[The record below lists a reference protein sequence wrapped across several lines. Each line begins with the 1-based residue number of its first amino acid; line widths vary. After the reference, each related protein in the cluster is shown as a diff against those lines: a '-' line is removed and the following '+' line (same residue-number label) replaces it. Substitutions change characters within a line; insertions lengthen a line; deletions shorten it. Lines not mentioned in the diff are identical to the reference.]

1 MTRLTT
7 NDITL
12 ISDQLQAYDEELIGK
27 TGCTLAGIA
36 CQAADITEA
45 DILKIAADI
54 RVSIVPITFGQGMI
68 PGFCETVANIVSH
81 MGCRALVTQRTDV
94 AGLAEAYET
103 KSDILMFADDDRFV
117 AIGVKNG
124 IVVDN
129 AIATA
134 KGFIAGLDLLAGG
147 FKQKN
152 VLVLGCGPVG
162 RAATHTLVQGNAIVS
177 IYDINSECSF
187 YLANEIK
194 DLSNTQINIIEELDQ
209 ALTDHQFIV
218 DATPAAEII
227 REPHIS
233 EQTYISAPGVP
244 LGLDKEAQAK
254 ISDRLLHDP
263 LQTGVATMVAC
274 ALKSRI
280 RGHAYPI

>member
-7 NDITL
+7 DDI
-12 ISDQLQAYDEELIGK
+12 IKIADELQAYDDELIGK

-36 CQAADITEA
+36 CQAADISEA

-54 RVSIVPITFGQGMI
+54 RVSIVPITFGQGII

-81 MGCRALVTQRTDV
+81 IGCRSLVTQQADV

-117 AIGVKNG
+117 AVGVKNG

-134 KGFIAGLDLLAGG
+134 KGFIAGLDLMAGG
-147 FKQKN
+147 FKQTN

-177 IYDINSECSF
+177 IYDINSECSL

-194 DLSNTQINIIEELDQ
+194 DISNTQINIIDELDQ

-263 LQTGVATMVAC
+263 LQIGVATMLTC
-274 ALKSRI
+274 ALKSHI
-280 RGHAYPI
+280 TGHTVSP

>member
-7 NDITL
+7 DDITL
-12 ISDQLQAYDEELIGK
+12 ISDELQAYDDELIGK

-36 CQAADITEA
+36 CHAAHITEA

-54 RVSIVPITFGQGMI
+54 RVSIVPITFGQGII

-81 MGCRALVTQRTDV
+81 IGLRAQVTQQADV
-94 AGLAEAYET
+94 AGLAEAFKN
-103 KSDILMFADDDRFV
+103 KSEILMLADDDRFV
-117 AIGVKNG
+117 AIGIKNG

-134 KGFIAGLDLLAGG
+134 KGFIAGLELMAGG
-147 FKQKN
+147 LKQKK
-152 VLVLGCGPVG
+152 VLVLGCGQVG
-162 RAATHTLVQGNAIVS
+162 RAATQALVQQGSIVS
-177 IYDINSECSF
+177 VYDINSECSL

-194 DLSNTQINIIEELDQ
+194 EISNTQINIIEELDQ
-209 ALTDHQFIV
+209 ALRDRQFIV
-218 DATPAAEII
+218 DATPAADII
-227 REPHIS
+227 QGSQIS
-233 EQTYISAPGVP
+233 EHTYITAPGVP

-263 LQTGVATMVAC
+263 LQIGVATMVTC
-274 ALKSRI
+274 TLKSHI
-280 RGHAYPI
+280 TGHTVSP

>member
-7 NDITL
+7 DDITL
-12 ISDQLQAYDEELIGK
+12 ISDQLQAYDDELIAK

-36 CQAADITEA
+36 CHAADISEA
-45 DILKIAADI
+45 EMLKIAADI
-54 RVSIVPITFGQGMI
+54 RVSVVPITFGQGVI
-68 PGFCETVANIVSH
+68 PEFCETVANIVSH
-81 MGCRALVTQRTDV
+81 IGCRALVAQQADV
-94 AGLAEAYET
+94 TGLAEAYEN

-129 AIATA
+129 AISTA
-134 KGFIAGLDLLAGG
+134 KGFIAGLDLMVGG

-152 VLVLGCGPVG
+152 VLVLGCGPIG
-162 RAATHTLVQGNAIVS
+162 RAATHTLVQGSAIVS
-177 IYDINSECSF
+177 IYDINSECSL

-194 DLSNTQINIIEELDQ
+194 EISNTQINIIEELDQ

-233 EQTYISAPGVP
+233 AQTYISAPGVP
-244 LGLDKEAQAK
+244 LGLDKDALAK

-263 LQTGVATMVAC
+263 LQIGVATMITF
-274 ALKSRI
+274 ALKP
-280 RGHAYPI
+280 YLK

>member
-7 NDITL
+7 DDITL
-12 ISDQLQAYDEELIGK
+12 ISDELQAYDEELVGK

-36 CQAADITEA
+36 CHAADIAEA
-45 DILKIAADI
+45 EMMKITADI
-54 RVSIVPITFGQGMI
+54 RVSVVPITFGQGII

-81 MGCRALVTQRTDV
+81 MGCRALVTQQADV

-117 AIGVKNG
+117 AIDVKNG

-134 KGFIAGLDLLAGG
+134 KGFIAGLDFMAGG
-147 FKQKN
+147 LNQKN

-162 RAATHTLVQGNAIVS
+162 RAATHALIQEDAIVS
-177 IYDINSECSF
+177 IYDINSESSL

-194 DLSNTQINIIEELDQ
+194 EISNTQINIIEELDQ

-227 REPHIS
+227 RAPHIS
-233 EQTYISAPGVP
+233 THDYISAPGVP
-244 LGLDKEAQAK
+244 HGLDKAAQAK

-263 LQTGVATMVAC
+263 LQIGVATMVTC
-274 ALKSRI
+274 ALKSHI
-280 RGHAYPI
+280 C

>member
-7 NDITL
+7 DDIT
-12 ISDQLQAYDEELIGK
+12 SMADQLNAYDEELIGK
-27 TGCTLAGIA
+27 TGRTLAGIA
-36 CQAADITEA
+36 CHAAGIGEA
-45 DILKIAADI
+45 EMLKIAADL
-54 RVSIVPITFGQGMI
+54 RVSVVPITFGQGII

-81 MGCRALVTQRTDV
+81 IGCRAKVPQLMDV
-94 AGLAEAYET
+94 AGLAEAYEN

-134 KGFIAGLDLLAGG
+134 KGFIAGLDLMAGG
-147 FKQKN
+147 LKQKN
-152 VLVLGCGPVG
+152 VLVLGCGLVG
-162 RAATHTLVQGNAIVS
+162 RAATHTLVQGGAIVS
-177 IYDINSECSF
+177 IYDINSECSL

-194 DLSNTQINIIEELDQ
+194 EISNAQINIIEELDQ

-218 DATPAAEII
+218 DATPAAEVI
-227 REPHIS
+227 RASHIS
-233 EQTYISAPGVP
+233 GQTYISAPGVP
-244 LGLDKEAQAK
+244 LGLDKAAQVK

-263 LQTGVATMVAC
+263 LQIGVATM
-274 ALKSRI
+274 L
-280 RGHAYPI
+280 